1 MAKRDPIPGALVDTL
16 SDKVRIGVVGTSWW
30 ADAMYLPALTA
41 HPLADVRGVVGARPA
56 RTRIFDGARRDVVTD
71 TYKDTFRDHDVM
83 ARGFVTAI
91 ATGTPASPE
100 FRDGLAVQRVVDAAS
115 RSAREGRRV
124 MIAEIVAGEG

>member
-1 MAKRDPIPGALVDTL
+1 M

-41 HPLADVRGVVGARPA
+41 PPLADVRGVVGHGR
-56 RTRIFDGARRDVVTD
+56 RTLASSPTAGASQAPTIRSMRCSP
-71 TYKDTFRDHDVM
+71 RS
-83 ARGFVTAI
+83 RS
-91 ATGTPASPE
+91 TGTPASPD

-124 MIAEIVAGEG
+124 TTAEIVAGEG